1 MDIVG
6 KRYGRLVVIGLSE
19 NRNRYVIC
27 KCDCGNTCEVN
38 QYSLVS
44 GNTRSCGCLRKEVSR
59 ETGKR
64 TLLENSEQRLAT
76 NRKYNTNFQIIESK
90 QPNNRNK
97 SGTKG
102 VWFDA
107 SRGVYETYISLHR
120 KRILL
125 GRFKTLAEAVKAR
138 SRAEEELFAPLIAA
152 KYADLHSAKH
162 ES

>member
-44 GNTRSCGCLRKEVSR
+44 GNTRSCGCLRKEMSR

-64 TLLENSEQRLAT
+64 TLLKKFRTASCYESE
-76 NRKYNTNFQIIESK
+76 I
-90 QPNNRNK
+90 
-97 SGTKG
+97 
-102 VWFDA
+102 
-107 SRGVYETYISLHR
+107 
-120 KRILL
+120 
-125 GRFKTLAEAVKAR
+125 
-138 SRAEEELFAPLIAA
+138 
-152 KYADLHSAKH
+152 
-162 ES
+162 

>member
-19 NRNRYVIC
+19 NHNRYVIC

-38 QYSLVS
+38 QYNLVS
-44 GNTRSCGCLRKEVSR
+44 GSTRSCGCLRKEVSR

-90 QPNNRNK
+90 QPNSRNK

-125 GRFKTLAEAVKAR
+125 GRFKTLAEAVTAR

-152 KYADLHSAKH
+152 KYA